1 MIGSCKK
8 DGDSTS
14 VGSSV
19 SVDQALWMQF
29 QDGSEQ
35 CINFPNTEERI
46 ARSGHFLTLLI
57 ARNLQIKDSLYVAFL
72 NHATRDFYHFQRA
85 AWKRLAWKRLLWG
98 KKSQAVLGYATIL
111 GLILSFFYTKFF
123 QLEKIQQIALTNEI
137 QQISTTWN
145 LPTNLVSVIILTLL
159 SGIILVPGSIIFT
172 SNLIGQQSDKVNKLF
187 GNQID
192 EIMKSLREQVT
203 TR

>member
-1 MIGSCKK
+1 
-8 DGDSTS
+8 
-14 VGSSV
+14 
-19 SVDQALWMQF
+19 MQF